1 MSELIR
7 NFGEIRKQDVAVAGG
22 KGANLGEMTMAGLAV
37 PQGFVVTADA
47 YRLFMKD
54 NGLDS
59 LVSTLLTE
67 AGSDTARL
75 AAAASTFREK
85 ITQGKLPE
93 ALSREILAAYAS
105 LGVSVR
111 VAVRSSATAE
121 DLPDAS
127 FAGQQ
132 ETYLNIR
139 GENDVLDAVR
149 RCYASL
155 WGNRAVSYRQ
165 SQGYD
170 QQSVALAVV
179 IQQMVESEKAGV
191 LFTANPVNNSREE
204 MQVNAAYGLGESV
217 VSGQVTADTYVC
229 GKDGHIISR
238 TLGSKAIRIVYA
250 EHGTQSLP
258 VSPEEQATWCLTDA
272 ELSTLCAEAVKVEK
286 HYGMPMDI
294 EWAIAGGRAY
304 ILQARAITTLKESD
318 ISEEEILAYTRR
330 NHVTGMMRSNLAFLL
345 EKFPVALTPLDHDM
359 CGAINNQ
366 KANIFSE
373 GGLIISMEPIM
384 DDDGVMILPPNGK
397 KINGKITH
405 LLPILRELKDFDRCR
420 KDMDAFFAEEK
431 PKVAAWEA
439 MDYDSLSLPECGK
452 QLRALYDEVCHIAY
466 VRFRKALFPTFF
478 CQGAIQ
484 KKLKKADPSL
494 TIFDL
499 YSNLDYRTAVQ
510 TRDLTAIA
518 QKLSGDAA
526 FNAAIQS
533 GMDAEGLCGR
543 FPRFKALLEEFLQKH
558 GYTLDLNCCCLIS
571 RSFREDPDRV
581 VSILRPLLSQE
592 AVPEQD
598 RFTEIMS
605 RLKAACSEKEYAQ
618 LAETIG
624 LFRSF
629 HVDREES
636 QYLWETSFTLIRRLL
651 KRIALLLCGTGDY
664 MQNISC
670 LFLNELTEACARGS
684 LSDADREKIARRLAK
699 RPLAEKVWERSKL
712 DVFPKAGDT
721 LKGIG
726 GSTGTVVGRV
736 CVIRGPEEFH
746 KLQKGDVLV
755 CPLTDPEWT
764 PLFRLASAVVADT
777 GAALSHAA
785 IVAREYGIPAVLGV
799 GLATSRYQDGDMIR
813 VDGNRG
819 EVSKVG

>member
-7 NFGEIRKQDVAVAGG
+7 DFSAIRKQDVAVAGG
-22 KGANLGEMTMAGLAV
+22 KGANLGEMTAAGLAV
-37 PQGFVVTADA
+37 PPGFVITADA
-47 YRLFMKD
+47 YHLFMKE
-54 NGLDS
+54 NGLDP
-59 LVSTLLTE
+59 LVNTLLTE
-67 AGSDTARL
+67 AGSDAARL
-75 AAAASTFREK
+75 TAAAAAFRER
-85 ITQGKLPE
+85 ITQGRMPD
-93 ALSREILAAYAS
+93 ALAKEILAAYAG
-105 LGVSVR
+105 LGANAR

-139 GENDVLDAVR
+139 GEAAVLEAVR

-165 SQGYD
+165 NQGYD

-179 IQQMVESEKAGV
+179 IQEMVESEKAGV

-204 MQVNAAYGLGESV
+204 MQINAAYGLGESV

-229 GKDGHIISR
+229 GKDGRVLRR
-238 TLGSKAIRIVYA
+238 TPGSKAIRIVYA
-250 EHGTQSLP
+250 DNGTQSLP
-258 VSPEEQATWCLTDA
+258 ISAEEQAAWCLADA
-272 ELSTLCAEAVKVEK
+272 ELSSLCAEAVKVEN

-294 EWAIAGGRAY
+294 EWAFAGGKAY
-304 ILQARAITTLKESD
+304 ILQARAITTLKEST
-318 ISEEEILAYTRR
+318 IREEEILAYTRR
-330 NHVTGMMRSNLAFLL
+330 NHVTGMARSNLAFLL
-345 EKFPVALTPLDHDM
+345 EKLPVALMPLDHDM
-359 CGAINNQ
+359 MGAVNNQ

-373 GGLIISMEPIM
+373 AGLIISMEPIM
-384 DDDGVMILPPNGK
+384 DEDGVMILPPNGK
-397 KINGKITH
+397 KINGRIIH
-405 LLPILRELKDFDRCR
+405 LLPILKELKDFPQCR

-431 PKVAAWEA
+431 PKMAAWTA
-439 MDYDSLSLPECGK
+439 MDFDRMTLAECGRE
-452 QLRALYDEVCHIAY
+452 LRALYDEVCHIAY

-478 CQGAIQ
+478 CQGMIS

-510 TRDLTAIA
+510 TRDLTALA
-518 QKLSGDAA
+518 RQLSGDAEVS
-526 FNAAIQS
+526 AAIQS
-533 GMDAEGLCGR
+533 GMDAEALCGR
-543 FPRFKALLEEFLQKH
+543 FPRFKALLEAFLQKH
-558 GYTLDLNCCCLIS
+558 GYTLDMNCCCLIS
-571 RSFREDPDRV
+571 RSFGEDPDRV
-581 VSILRPLLSQE
+581 VNILRPLLTQE
-592 AVPEQD
+592 ARPEQD
-598 RFTEIMS
+598 RGEIMGK
-605 RLKAACSEKEYAQ
+605 LKAACSAKEYAQ
-618 LAETIG
+618 LEETIR

-636 QYLWETSFTLIRRLL
+636 QYLWETGYTVIRRVL
-651 KRIALLLCGTGDY
+651 KRIALLLCGDADY
-664 MQNISC
+664 MRNIAC
-670 LFLNELTEACARGS
+670 LFLDELTEACARGS
-684 LSDADREKIARRLAK
+684 LSDSDREKIARRLAK

-712 DVFPKAGDT
+712 DVFPAAGDT

-726 GSTGTVVGRV
+726 GSTGQAVGRV
-736 CVIRGPEEFH
+736 CVVHGPEEFH
-746 KLQKGDVLV
+746 KLQKGDILV

-799 GLATSRYQDGDMIR
+799 GLATSRYRDGDMIR
-813 VDGNRG
+813 VDGTRG